1 MNLICP
7 HCQKQVSVADTLA
20 GLTTNCPQCQGPF
33 TVPIPPSAPPP
44 PSPPPLSGP
53 AAYAPSP
60 STIPLR
66 EEAPPRPPPPLEA
79 LPPPPSLEPIPG
91 YEPPPPPI
99 ETGDYRYRSTLY
111 FRPQVIQW
119 IAPVCFFLIFLLM
132 LFPWVG
138 AYVGSTG
145 LVTQTGL
152 GLAFG
157 SYSEY
162 ERDYFK
168 EQLWKLQVG
177 LGGSSILGGQAPEE
191 KPPSLFAPLTLFYF
205 IIVLLG
211 IFAAIAFLVLP
222 NVNPELAARFVP
234 WRSLAIGGISIL
246 AFLFLLLQLLVGFP
260 LENRVVAR
268 ADKSFAKAISAARD
282 QKDAKTAR
290 DLEIE
295 RARFEGLFQNRPA
308 LRLVL
313 LLNLVA
319 VIASLIDFWL
329 ERRVGRPAPRLLF
342 ES

>member
-33 TVPIPPSAPPP
+33 TVPIPPSAPLP

-66 EEAPPRPPPPLEA
+66 EEPAAHPPPPRFEV
-79 LPPPPSLEPIPG
+79 PPPSPSPSLQPIPG
-91 YEPPPPPI
+91 YEPPPPSV

-111 FRPQVIQW
+111 FRPQVIKW

-132 LFPWVG
+132 FFPWVG
-138 AYVGSTG
+138 AYAGSIA
-145 LVTQTGL
+145 LVRQSGL

-157 SYSEY
+157 GYSEF
-162 ERDYFK
+162 RKDYFK
-168 EQLWKLQVG
+168 EEIWGQMANP
-177 LGGSSILGGQAPEE
+177 GGKASEE
-191 KPPSLFAPLTLFYF
+191 KPPSLFAALTLFYF
-205 IIVLLG
+205 LVVLLG
-211 IFAAIAFLVLP
+211 ILAAIAFLVLP
-222 NVNPELAARFVP
+222 NLNPEIAGQFAP
-234 WRSLAIGGISIL
+234 WRSLAIGGLSIL
-246 AFLFLLLQLLVGFP
+246 ALLFLLLQLLIGFP
-260 LENRVVAR
+260 LENKVVER
-268 ADKSFAKAISAARD
+268 ADKSIS
-282 QKDAKTAR
+282 KLLSDAKQAPEAERRRLTES
-290 DLEIE
+290 LELQKE
-295 RARFEGLFQNRPA
+295 NVRGAFENRPA

-329 ERRVGRPAPRLLF
+329 ERRVGRPAPRLVV